1 MQVFSGRSLFNWIIP
16 REKVFFYCSLPNF
29 FFLQEKAFSSMQ
41 LEFAKMTMKIAFMKT
56 KQFQIQFLRLSRL
69 SIHKCQCNLLF
80 TSVHCSQ
87 VTVFILQASQ
97 FLVSIVIQLNL
108 SQIILSMYTL
118 ITSYYSPKKIPSK
131 HDLQVAT
138 VI

>member
-16 REKVFFYCSLPNF
+16 REKVFFLLFITQLLF
-29 FFLQEKAFSSMQ
+29 FAGEAFSSMQ
-41 LEFAKMTMKIAFMKT
+41 LEFAKRTMKIAFMKT

-87 VTVFILQASQ
+87 VTVFISQASQ

-108 SQIILSMYTL
+108 SQIILSICTL
-118 ITSYYSPKKIPSK
+118 ITSYYSPKRY
-131 HDLQVAT
+131 LQSM
-138 VI
+138 ICKLQP

>member
-16 REKVFFYCSLPNF
+16 REKVFFFIVHYPTS
-29 FFLQEKAFSSMQ
+29 FFLQEGPFSSMQ
-41 LEFAKMTMKIAFMKT
+41 LEFAKRTMKIAFMKT

-87 VTVFILQASQ
+87 VTVFILQASW
-97 FLVSIVIQLNL
+97 FLVSIFIQLNL
-108 SQIILSMYTL
+108 SQIIMPICTL
-118 ITSYYSPKKIPSK
+118 ITSYYPPKRY
-131 HDLQVAT
+131 LQSM
-138 VI
+138 ICKLQP